1 MSDQQKSDTLSS
13 DHTAP
18 LEWMPRDVWDKRVSG
33 EDCSMCTNIRSDAW
47 EDEFSYKVADMQRGK
62 LYLQRNQYV
71 QGYCLLI
78 ANRHYAELHQ
88 MRSQEQ
94 SRYLDDMAQAGAA
107 LMSVFNADKMNYQIL
122 GNIHPHVHAHIIPRY
137 YGDEGGN
144 LPINPYAKE
153 VLLSEDEYKQRV
165 IDIRQALGLISEP
178 ITDPDLLRLTDDQG
192 RVTRW
197 PGSKDT
203 DDQMVVRE
211 YMASKFEAG
220 RTYTEREVNEVL
232 KQWHTF
238 EDWALLR
245 RELFM
250 YKFLK
255 RYKDG
260 TQYWVN
266 ELEEETS
273 E

>member
-1 MSDQQKSDTLSS
+1 MNDQNSSDQANDQA
-13 DHTAP
+13 AP
-18 LEWMPRDVWDKRVSG
+18 REWMPREQWNKRLSG
-33 EDCSMCTNIRSDAW
+33 DDCALCRLVRSEAW
-47 EDEFSYKVADMQRGK
+47 EDDYSYRVADMQRGK
-62 LYLQRNQYV
+62 LYLQKNQYV
-71 QGYCLLI
+71 QGYCILI
-78 ANRHYAELHQ
+78 TNRHYAELHQ
-88 MRSQEQ
+88 MRPQEY
-94 SRYLDDMAQAGAA
+94 SRFLEDMVSVGAA
-107 LMSVFNADKMNYQIL
+107 LMRVFDADKMNYQIL
-122 GNIHPHVHAHIIPRY
+122 GNEQPHVHVHFIPRY
-137 YGDEGGN
+137 YGDDGGN
-144 LPINPYAKE
+144 APLNPYAQE
-153 VLLSEDEYKQRV
+153 VYLTEEGYKDRIQA
-165 IDIRQALGLISEP
+165 IRKALDMIPEP
-178 ITDPDLLRLTDDQG
+178 ITDPDLLRLVDEKG

-220 RTYTEREVNEVL
+220 RTYTEREVNDIL

-266 ELEEETS
+266 ELEADETS
-273 E
+273 